1 MGIGEKG
8 NIKKKRS
15 QQTEPHLQVID
26 TRKHKSCPKII
37 YTIDI
42 FYTFWRNNFREIM
55 LMERITF
62 IKLCIR
68 FNLIAISLC

>member
-8 NIKKKRS
+8 NIKKRY
-15 QQTEPHLQVID
+15 QQTELHLQVID

-42 FYTFWRNNFREIM
+42 FY
-55 LMERITF
+55 
-62 IKLCIR
+62 KV
-68 FNLIAISLC
+68 